1 MEDEEGA
8 GRPAREGEAQP
19 EVRGRRSPGPVQ
31 SGDPSG
37 LAEALETTRAARA
50 GPRRGR
56 ASRLSPRPGESPD
69 PFASTAT
76 CEELVGLR
84 GAGENAPREGGRPR
98 ASASHSAPRGAA
110 HAFPS
115 ARAGLWAAPVTRWAS
130 VSSAPSS
137 PAEAR
142 ERPRHQPRGRAGALG
157 QGELTA
163 DPRTENQGA
172 RGRGSAPRP
181 PIRFQNER
189 SPAEVSDPLWG
200 PGRGE
205 AARTRPASPRPKP
218 SSVCR
223 GRRAAEGR
231 GTGPRR
237 EGRAHSASGTR
248 SRPRLKIGPG
258 ARGGLAGD
266 NDTHRDHEAVLVA
279 RP

>member
-1 MEDEEGA
+1 M
-8 GRPAREGEAQP
+8 
-19 EVRGRRSPGPVQ
+19 RGRRSPGPVQ

-98 ASASHSAPRGAA
+98 ASASHGAPHGTTHGASRGAA

-115 ARAGLWAAPVTRWAS
+115 ARAGLWAATVTRWAS

-142 ERPRHQPRGRAGALG
+142 ERPRRQPQGWAGPLGQRPRVAGAHG
-157 QGELTA
+157 VQGELAA
-163 DPRTENQGA
+163 DARTENQGA
-172 RGRGSAPRP
+172 RGRGSAPCP

-200 PGRGE
+200 PGRGR

-237 EGRAHSASGTR
+237 EGRAHSALGAR

-258 ARGGLAGD
+258 APGGLAGD